1 MPTMKHL
8 ITLAGTTGL
17 LALTI
22 GCGREPQIS
31 YSKDVLPILQ
41 ANCGECHAEG
51 GAGLVKSGL
60 DMSSY
65 DGLMK
70 GTRFGAVILAGDSV
84 SSTLVLL
91 VEGKQVDPSIAMPH
105 GKSKLSDS
113 DIAKIKSWID
123 QGAKNN

>member
-8 ITLAGTTGL
+8 ITVAGTTAV

-22 GCGREPQIS
+22 GCTREPRVS
-31 YSKDVLPILQ
+31 YSKDVQPILQ

-51 GAGLVKSGL
+51 GAGLEKSGL

-65 DGLMK
+65 DSLMK
-70 GTRFGAVILAGDSV
+70 GTRFGAVIVAGDSV

-91 VEGKQVDPSIAMPH
+91 VEGKEVDPSIAMPH
-105 GKSKLSDS
+105 GAAKIPDA